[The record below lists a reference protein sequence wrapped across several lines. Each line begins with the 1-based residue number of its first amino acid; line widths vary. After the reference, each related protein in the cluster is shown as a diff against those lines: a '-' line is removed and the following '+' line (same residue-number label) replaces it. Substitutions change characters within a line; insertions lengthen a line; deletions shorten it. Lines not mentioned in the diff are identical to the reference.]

1 MRINL
6 NQVLNHLE
14 LSGADI
20 EASAVL
26 TIDGLTLASSFPV
39 DIHEDRIGS
48 MFAALQS
55 LGHRAGRELP
65 YGGLEQILVGY
76 ERGHAL
82 LTRVGHD
89 VLLAALLR
97 SCDEI
102 DHVLEL
108 TREGAQR
115 IESVMAAYLAR

>member
-1 MRINL
+1 MEIKL
-6 NQVLNHLE
+6 KGILAE
-14 LSGADI
+14 IESGSPDV

-26 TIDGLTLASSFPV
+26 TIDGLMLASGLPPQ
-39 DIHEDRIGS
+39 IHEDRIGS

-55 LGHRAGRELP
+55 IGYRAGRELA

-82 LTRVGHD
+82 LTRVGRD
-89 VLLAALLR
+89 ALIAALLK

-102 DHVLEL
+102 DRIMALMQH
-108 TREGAQR
+108 GANR
-115 IESVMAAYLAR
+115 VDEIIRAHGR